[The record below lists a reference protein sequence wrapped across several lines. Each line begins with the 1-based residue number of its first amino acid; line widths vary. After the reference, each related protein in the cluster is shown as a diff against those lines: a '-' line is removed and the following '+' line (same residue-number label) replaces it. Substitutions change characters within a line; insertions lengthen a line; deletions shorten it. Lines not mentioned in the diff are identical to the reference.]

1 MKVVQLAEQTV
12 ILDLLLSSNAF
23 LQGTHKRVATQ
34 RGETEQRDGLARLV
48 GEPVC
53 QGKDRWRR
61 LVKQMFGSD
70 GLCGSAGRIWLDK
83 RRTGVKKRGSSM

>member
-1 MKVVQLAEQTV
+1 MKVVQLAEGTV
-12 ILDLLLSSNAF
+12 IPDLLLSSNAF
-23 LQGTHKRVATQ
+23 LHGTPTQ
-34 RGETEQRDGLARLV
+34 SGEMEQRDGLALPV

-53 QGKDRWRR
+53 QGGGRWRR

-70 GLCGSAGRIWLDK
+70 GLCGSAGRIWLNK